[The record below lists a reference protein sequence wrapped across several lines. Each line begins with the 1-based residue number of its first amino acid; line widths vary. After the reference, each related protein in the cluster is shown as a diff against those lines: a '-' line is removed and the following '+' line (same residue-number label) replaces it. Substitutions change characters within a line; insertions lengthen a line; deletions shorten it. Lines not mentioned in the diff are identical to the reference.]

1 MIGIS
6 QSPLK
11 NTFFSFFVANDI
23 KDNISAV
30 VLIYRVSWLSYKALG
45 EVESSSVLGNFPS
58 ENFHFWGFLLIE
70 NEYTTEKKMSFY
82 VVYEK
87 VEGQLFSTW
96 EVVVP
101 PKSIGSPLIGVSPPK
116 LWNDFGPP

>member
-1 MIGIS
+1 M
-6 QSPLK
+6 
-11 NTFFSFFVANDI
+11 SF
-23 KDNISAV
+23 NISIEDFNTILER
-30 VLIYRVSWLSYKALG
+30 LIEL
-45 EVESSSVLGNFPS
+45 LGNFPE

-101 PKSIGSPLIGVSPPK
+101 PKSIGSPLIGVSPP
-116 LWNDFGPP
+116 